1 MKEELYCQTKELMTK
16 YGKIDQ
22 LFWDGGW
29 LGQQGSDADG
39 AYFWESGKYMRND
52 NQWPVNPYFQDVEE
66 STDKPLGLM
75 GIVRKYQ
82 PDIVSNIRSGWV
94 GDYTNEEGGGAVKGE
109 IRGGVVEKCFT
120 LAPGW
125 GYTKMAEDSSKI
137 MSLSAIKRIFADC
150 IVRNMCFLVN
160 VGPDRHGNIPENYEK
175 RLLDF
180 GDWVNNTSGAV
191 YGTRGGPWQPVDGQY
206 GFCYKDNVIYV
217 YFLGEYTRDSFT
229 MPPVN
234 KGMKVLKAYN
244 VYTKENIN
252 TSRKDQNI
260 ILNGIN
266 PIQGDLTIIA
276 VELNKNVR
284 PEI

>member
-1 MKEELYCQTKELMTK
+1 
-16 YGKIDQ
+16 
-22 LFWDGGW
+22 
-29 LGQQGSDADG
+29 
-39 AYFWESGKYMRND
+39 MRND